1 MMDSLDP
8 ANPPLTIM
16 PGSERST
23 VWPFWRTTLWGL
35 FIFVAMF
42 AGQMVVIVYLVL
54 KHGGPF
60 DAAVITRVVGGGV
73 TMSLSV
79 ITGLPAVLAALWL
92 ATRGT
97 GTRFNEYLALR
108 HPSWKRMLLGAIG
121 LAVLVFGWDL
131 LSTSTGREV
140 QPGFMGD
147 VLKSAQADNALWLLI
162 VAFCVAAPITEEL
175 FARGFLYRG
184 WSDSLL
190 GPVGAILLSSVV
202 WTAMHL
208 QYDWYFF
215 GEIFC
220 IGVWLGFLRWR
231 FRSTWLTI
239 VVHGLN
245 NLAAVLQSMYLAG
258 QG

>member
-8 ANPPLTIM
+8 ANPPLTLM
-16 PGSERST
+16 PASERST
-23 VWPFWRTTLWGL
+23 GWPFWRTTLWGL
-35 FIFVAMF
+35 FVFAAMF
-42 AGQMVVIVYLVL
+42 AGQMAVIVYLL
-54 KHGGPF
+54 LREGGSF
-60 DAAVITRVVGGGV
+60 DAASATRIVSGG
-73 TMSLSV
+73 TTLALSV
-79 ITGLPAVLAALWL
+79 MTGLPAVVVALWL
-92 ATRGT
+92 AIRGT
-97 GTRFNEYLALR
+97 GTPFFDYLALR
-108 HPSWKRMLLGAIG
+108 RPDWKHVLLGAAG
-121 LAVLVFGWDL
+121 LAVLVVGWDL
-131 LSTSTGREV
+131 LSKLTGREV

-147 VLKSAQADNALWLLI
+147 VLKSARADGALWLLI

-184 WSDSLL
+184 WSDSFL
-190 GPVGAILLSSVV
+190 GPVGAILLSSAA
-202 WTAMHL
+202 WTALHL

-245 NLAAVLQSMYLAG
+245 NLAAVLQSIYLAG